1 MSVRSKPLT
10 TGEVA
15 RYCHVTVNG
24 VKKWIAEGKLKAFQ
38 LPGGHY
44 RVEKQDFRE
53 FLEQFNIPVE
63 PEFFDEWK
71 KKVLIVDDEENV
83 VNFIR
88 TALEQESRGFLI
100 ETAVNGYD
108 ALMKVGDFKPD
119 LLILDIRMPMLD
131 GYGVCKRLSEN
142 PQTSHIKTIIVTGEF
157 GDETVERIEAAGVS
171 AYMFKPLD
179 LDQLKSH
186 VYKVLG
192 LARPRA
198 SVHSDFAAAD

>member
-44 RVEKQDFRE
+44 RIEKDDFRV

-71 KKVLIVDDEENV
+71 KKVLIVDDEQSV
-83 VNFIR
+83 VDLLKIS
-88 TALEQESRGFLI
+88 LQQESRGFLI

-108 ALMKVGDFKPD
+108 ALMKVGEFKPD
-119 LLILDIRMPMLD
+119 LLILDVKMPMLD
-131 GYGVCKRLSEN
+131 GYGVCRRLSEN
-142 PQTSHIKTIIVTGEF
+142 PQTSHIKTIIMTG
-157 GDETVERIEAAGVS
+157 GIDSDTVDRIQAAGVD

-179 LDQLKSH
+179 INQMKGL
-186 VYKVLG
+186 VYKTLG
-192 LARPRA
+192 LTKARA
-198 SVHSDFAAAD
+198 TVSDFAAAD

>member
-44 RVEKQDFRE
+44 RIEKDDFRV

-63 PEFFDEWK
+63 PEFFNEWK
-71 KKVLIVDDEENV
+71 KKVLIVDDEESV
-83 VNFIR
+83 VE
-88 TALEQESRGFLI
+88 LLKSVLQQESRGFLI

-119 LLILDIRMPMLD
+119 LLILDIKMPMLD

-142 PQTSHIKTIIVTGEF
+142 TQTHHIKTIIMTG
-157 GDETVERIEAAGVS
+157 GVDGETVERIESAGVS
-171 AYMFKPLD
+171 GYMFKPLD
-179 LDQLKSH
+179 LNHMKNL
-186 VYKVLG
+186 VYKTLG
-192 LARPRA
+192 LTRPRA
-198 SVHSDFAAAD
+198 NMISEFAAAD

>member
-53 FLEQFNIPVE
+53 FLEQFNIPIE

-71 KKVLIVDDEENV
+71 KKVLIVDDEENIV
-83 VNFIR
+83 HLVR
-88 TALEQESRGFLI
+88 ATLEQESRGFLI

-119 LLILDIRMPMLD
+119 LLILDIKMPMLD

-142 PQTSHIKTIIVTGEF
+142 PATSHIKTIIMTGEIS
-157 GDETVERIEAAGVS
+157 DEMIQSIEATGVCG
-171 AYMFKPLD
+171 YMFKPLD
-179 LDQLKSH
+179 LDQFRSM
-186 VYKVLG
+186 VYKALG
-192 LARPRA
+192 LTRPRA
-198 SVHSDFAAAD
+198 NSHPEFVAAD